1 MSSLGIPTHN
11 YPLTT
16 TSKKRLPYAPPR
28 TPTYDPT
35 SPSTSSHPHSLP
47 YNSSSNEPTESSY
60 FLSSPSD
67 PAPNPNIPSLRASPT
82 STPLS
87 LLSRLFRKRLHPL
100 SLIPAFI
107 LGLLAVSLLGQGEA
121 QNLRFEVG
129 GVGFSLGS
137 GGGGAGGGQGGEEYV
152 HHASGHVFWNGKGRH
167 PIFGLVANASQAW
180 DLKVRR
186 QSKTLDQA
194 VREYIKRNGR
204 RPPKGFAEWFNFA
217 KQNNIVLIDEY
228 TQIARDV
235 HPFLSLPPALLQKRS
250 EQVQNE
256 QYTFTLNVPEDKK
269 AEVTIT
275 GNRREL
281 ARAKDLKDLMKRWV
295 KYVPGG
301 VKLTMTEH
309 DGPSVLLDS
318 AQKERMSQAAREGR
332 LLAESDWERKDDDVT
347 QWGFNLACPPSS
359 RLRRAYDGLESG
371 DVLPRGQS
379 FVSDQVKAMDLCQ
392 NPEWQMLHGF
402 TSWKGPRPA
411 LSRPLFTMSKMS
423 LHSDILVP
431 PLEQYRDLARTDT
444 AWEEKTR
451 NTTFVWRGSTTGVWF
466 NRDTRWRSSQRMRLY
481 WMKTDPNPRPVTFLS
496 SDGSTRREN
505 VPTKELMER
514 YADFAFSGLMA
525 QCDEDGTCKAVKEL
539 IKWEEKGMIWDEQ
552 NWYKF
557 QLDVDGNAWSGRFHR
572 LLSSNSAIIKSTIFP
587 EWYTDRIQ
595 PWLHFI
601 PLKVDY
607 SDLFDIMAFFNGDMD
622 GKGGRDD
629 MAKKIG
635 EEGKKWA
642 REHWRWEDMEAYFF
656 LLTLE
661 WARVMADDRSA
672 FDFKG

>member
-1 MSSLGIPTHN
+1 MSSLGIPTHD

-100 SLIPAFI
+100 SGWVLT
-107 LGLLAVSLLGQGEA
+107 
-121 QNLRFEVG
+121 G
-129 GVGFSLGS
+129 G

-235 HPFLSLPPALLQKRS
+235 HPFLSSTRFTPKALRA
-250 EQVQNE
+250 
-256 QYTFTLNVPEDKK
+256 DKK

-295 KYVPGG
+295 KY
-301 VKLTMTEH
+301 
-309 DGPSVLLDS
+309 
-318 AQKERMSQAAREGR
+318 KERMSQAAREGR
-332 LLAESDWERKDDDVT
+332 LLAESDWERKDDDVS